1 MASDRHDHQA
11 EAWFGSYLFVGF
23 AQNGLAPILLPLASN
38 GGTGSG
44 LSYASFALTGLAAP
58 ILGSWA
64 DRTSRHR
71 DLLVWG
77 CFRAAACFLA
87 MCLTSG
93 GPAVIVW
100 AGGAGLG
107 VTAATTAANVLVIQ
121 GVDERLWDGRVANL
135 QRIVSTGQVFGL
147 LLARDWP
154 QPTCDS
160 RFFARQWRSSSPPFW
175 PHSRRHARRC
185 RKLPLGRYR
194 GRSSAARRGFPAPAQ
209 CPSFR
214 PRRASRIPWR
224 HHATVCSVSRGV
236 ADLVHGDERS
246 GGAFSSRHNAPI
258 RHASHPASECLRGGG
273 GSKPPALQK
282 SEHASQA
289 TLAGGAL
296 DDFTDMCA

>member
-107 VTAATTAANVLVIQ
+107 VTAATTAANVA
-121 GVDERLWDGRVANL
+121 GHPG
-135 QRIVSTGQVFGL
+135 
-147 LLARDWP
+147 
-154 QPTCDS
+154 C
-160 RFFARQWRSSSPPFW
+160 
-175 PHSRRHARRC
+175 RRT
-185 RKLPLGRYR
+185 PLGRTSR
-194 GRSSAARRGFPAPAQ
+194 RPAAHRQHGSGVRSSPGPGLAATHMRLAFLCAAVALIVAAVLATFSAPRSSVQ
-209 CPSFR
+209 E
-214 PRRASRIPWR
+214 
-224 HHATVCSVSRGV
+224 ATVRPLPRPLVGGEAGVPGPSTMPIISTSASFANSLAPSRNR
-236 ADLVHGDERS
+236 LLS
-246 GGAFSSRHNAPI
+246 FSW
-258 RHASHPASECLRGGG
+258 CG
-273 GSKPPALQK
+273 
-282 SEHASQA
+282 
-289 TLAGGAL
+289 
-296 DDFTDMCA
+296 